1 MKQQLYILMLIISLH
16 EVTAQVDQIDL
27 SGSWNFALDSLD
39 IGKKNKW
46 FENSLQEKINLPG
59 STDQGNYGKVH
70 ANGTL
75 LYDGRREI
83 RRLARKRTYIGAA
96 WYQRDITIPKN
107 WNDKN
112 VYLKLERCMWQTS
125 LWVNDKL
132 VGTRESLS
140 VAHNFELTKYLRPE
154 KNKITLRIDN
164 RPFVHLGSWSHGYSP
179 ETQTIW
185 NGAIG
190 EIRLNAISKVQ
201 IQNIKTYPSFDDQEL
216 EVRFDISNSISKTKQ
231 GILNFEIIDPSNG
244 RVMLSHD
251 KTLKKEETSKTL
263 SVKIP
268 LQHKLQMW
276 DEFNPQ
282 LYKLGIKGVVNKEQ
296 LDSVSITFGLR
307 KVITENNRLIIN
319 GRKTFLRGEHDAGVS
334 PLTGYPTMVK
344 EDWLRIFKIGRSHGL
359 NHWRF
364 HSWCPPEAAFEAA
377 DELGIYLQ
385 PELPLFSQDWEN
397 TLIGQDSS
405 RDEFLFSELKRI
417 LDAYGNHPS
426 FVFMCMGNELR
437 GDYKVLEKWVA
448 WAKKYDDRHLY
459 ASSAN
464 LEAMGIY
471 EPLKGDDFQ
480 VAHAAKYNGKRY
492 ERRMFPYFNKE
503 VPNTEK
509 NYEFTL
515 KPPFDK
521 WPIISHETGQWT
533 VYPDFSEI
541 PKYSGVLAPR
551 NLEVFKSRLE
561 QKGMLDQA
569 NDFLMA
575 TGKLSSILYRE
586 EMERL
591 LRTPKMGGFQL
602 LDLRDYPGQGSALV
616 GVLNPFW
623 ESKGFI
629 SPEEFK
635 QSCNDITLLLEMP
648 KMVWQNNE
656 VFQAKLVIP
665 NYGKSDL
672 QSVKIQWGIYFD
684 DGRIL
689 QKGEIITGDV
699 IQGDVNS
706 IEDIQF
712 GLGIIKQAGKYKV
725 KLWSGEL
732 GVSNE
737 YEIWV
742 YPASG
747 SVEIPGSIVV
757 ATKVD
762 KSVIK
767 ALKNGKKVL
776 LVTNKMADTERMAFT
791 TPFWSTILFSY
802 QAKTMGILCD
812 PKHPVFNSFP
822 TDFHSNWQW
831 WDLTHNARAMRLNN
845 LDKDYQPLL
854 QVIDHPIRNDKLG
867 AIAEVKVGKG
877 KLLVCTLD
885 ILKNLDK
892 RPVARQ
898 LNKSIVAY
906 MLSDEFDP
914 KENSIL
920 ADKIL
925 EISKERNIEYR
936 SVEAS
941 SENSEFPALFAID
954 GDFQSSWKS
963 IFGTSIPIELKL
975 HLETKRYITG
985 VKFAG
990 EASKTGIGKFK
1001 IFITDDPDKI
1011 GKPVILGDASN
1022 KNIFEAINWD
1032 NGFTMQKGKKGN
1044 HIILKIESITNPE
1057 KVIKLNEIQFEF
1069 GD

>member
-1 MKQQLYILMLIISLH
+1 MNSKIYALFLILFFQ
-16 EVTAQVDQIDL
+16 EVSSQVDQINL

-39 IGKKNKW
+39 NGEKNKW
-46 FENSLQEKINLPG
+46 FDGNLQETINLPG
-59 STDQGNYGKVH
+59 STDQGHYGKVH

-96 WYQRDITIPKN
+96 WYQREITIPKN
-107 WNDKN
+107 WSKKN
-112 VYLKLERCMWQTS
+112 VYLMLERCMWETS
-125 LWVNDKL
+125 LWVNDKF
-132 VGTRESLS
+132 VGTGHSLS
-140 VAHNFELTKYLRPE
+140 VAHKFNLTKHLRSG

-190 EIRLNAISKVQ
+190 EIMLNAISKTQ
-201 IQNIKTYPSFDDQEL
+201 IQNVRTYPSIDRQEL
-216 EVRFDISNSISKTKQ
+216 EVRFDILNSISKTNQ

-244 RVMLSHD
+244 RVIITQDERIKKQEDSKALSI
-251 KTLKKEETSKTL
+251 
-263 SVKIP
+263 KIP
-268 LQHKLQMW
+268 LKNKLHTW
-276 DEFNPQ
+276 DEFEPQ
-282 LYKLGIKGVVNKEQ
+282 LYELRIKGEVNKEQ
-296 LDSVSITFGLR
+296 LDPVSITFGLR
-307 KVITENNRLIIN
+307 KVLTENNRLIIN
-319 GRKTFLRGEHDAGVS
+319 DRKTFLRGEHDAGVS
-334 PLTGYPTMVK
+334 PLTGYPTMVR

-448 WAKKYDDRHLY
+448 WAKIYDDRRLY
-459 ASSAN
+459 VSSAN
-464 LEAMGIY
+464 LEAMRITL
-471 EPLKGDDFQ
+471 PLKGDDMQ
-480 VAHAAKYNGKRY
+480 VAHAGSMDGKRF
-492 ERRMFPYFNKE
+492 ERRMYPYFNSEK
-503 VPNTEK
+503 PNTE
-509 NYEFTL
+509 NDFSFTL
-515 KPPFDK
+515 KEPYNK
-521 WPIISHETGQWT
+521 VPIVSHEVGQWT

-541 PKYSGVLAPR
+541 PKYTGILAPR
-551 NLEVFKSRLE
+551 NLEVFRSRLE
-561 QKGMLDQA
+561 QKGMLSQA

-586 EMERL
+586 ETERL
-591 LRTPKMGGFQL
+591 LRTPNMGGFQL
-602 LDLRDYPGQGSALV
+602 LDLRDYPGQGSALI
-616 GVLNPFW
+616 GMLNPFW

-629 SPEEFK
+629 SPEEFR

-648 KMVWQNNE
+648 KRVWQNNE
-656 VFQAKLVIP
+656 VFKAKLVIP

-672 QSVKIQWGIYFD
+672 QSVKIQWGIYYD
-684 DGRIL
+684 NGRIL
-689 QKGEIITGDV
+689 QKGEIISGDI

-712 GLGIIKQAGKYKV
+712 GLGEIQQAGKYKV

-732 GVSNE
+732 DVSNE
-737 YEIWV
+737 YDIWV
-742 YPASG
+742 YPSG
-747 SVEIPGSIVV
+747 RSVEIPESIVV
-757 ATKVD
+757 ASEVD

-812 PKHPVFNSFP
+812 PKHPIFNSFP

-845 LDKDYQPLL
+845 LDKDYKPLL
-854 QVIDHPIRNDKLG
+854 QVIDHPVRNDKLG
-867 AIAEVKVGKG
+867 AIVEVKVGKG

-885 ILKNLDK
+885 ILKSLDK
-892 RPVARQ
+892 RPVAHQ
-898 LNKSIVAY
+898 LNKSIIEY
-906 MLSDEFDP
+906 MLSDKFDP
-914 KENSIL
+914 VENPLL

-925 EISKERNIEYR
+925 KISKKRNIAYR

-941 SENSEFPALFAID
+941 SENSEFPALFAVD
-954 GDFQSSWKS
+954 GDSNSSWKS
-963 IFGTSIPIELKL
+963 MMGASMPLELKL
-975 HLETKRYITG
+975 ALEKERYITG
-985 VKFAG
+985 VRFEG
-990 EASKTGIGKFK
+990 ETSKTGIGKFQ

-1011 GKPVILGDASN
+1011 GDPLIIGDASN
-1022 KNIFEAINWD
+1022 ENYFEALTWD
-1032 NGFTMQKGKKGN
+1032 NGFTMQKGKKGK
-1044 HIILKIESITNPE
+1044 HIILRIESISNPAKTIE
-1057 KVIKLNEIQFEF
+1057 LNEIKFEF

>member
-1 MKQQLYILMLIISLH
+1 MKKQLYILILILFFQKVS
-16 EVTAQVDQIDL
+16 AQVDYIDL

-39 IGKKNKW
+39 IGEKNKW
-46 FENSLQEKINLPG
+46 FEDNLQETIKLPG
-59 STDQGNYGKVH
+59 STDQGHYGKVH

-83 RRLARKRTYIGAA
+83 RRLTRKHTYIGAA
-96 WYQRDITIPKN
+96 WYQREISIPKN

-112 VYLKLERCMWQTS
+112 IYLKLERCMWQTS
-125 LWVNDKL
+125 LWVNDKF
-132 VGTRESLS
+132 VGSKESLS
-140 VAHNFELTKYLRPE
+140 VAHNFELTNYLRAG

-190 EIRLNAISKVQ
+190 EIAINALSKVQ
-201 IQNIKTYPSFDDQEL
+201 IQHVKTYPSVDHQEL
-216 EVRFDISNSISKTKQ
+216 EVRFDISNSISKMNS
-231 GILNFEIIDPSNG
+231 GIINFEIVDPSQG
-244 RVMLSHD
+244 RVILSHD
-251 KTLKKEETSKTL
+251 RSLKKEETSKTL

-268 LQHKLQMW
+268 LQHKLQLW

-282 LYKLGIKGVVNKEQ
+282 LYTLIIKGVINKEQ
-296 LDSVSITFGLR
+296 LDFVSITFGLR

-334 PLTGYPTMVK
+334 PLTGYSTMVK

-448 WAKKYDDRHLY
+448 WAKLYDNRRLY
-459 ASSAN
+459 VSSAN
-464 LEAMGIY
+464 LEAMRITL
-471 EPLKGDDFQ
+471 PLKGDDMQ
-480 VAHAAKYNGKRY
+480 VAHAGSIDGKRF
-492 ERRMFPYFNKE
+492 ERRMYPYFNSEK
-503 VPNTEK
+503 PNTE
-509 NYEFTL
+509 NDYSFTL
-515 KPPFDK
+515 KEPYNK
-521 WPIISHETGQWT
+521 LPIVSHEVGQWT

-541 PKYSGVLAPR
+541 PKYTGILAPR
-551 NLEVFKSRLE
+551 NLEVFRSRLE
-561 QKGMLDQA
+561 QKGMLSQA

-586 EMERL
+586 ETERL
-591 LRTPKMGGFQL
+591 LRTPNMGGFQL
-602 LDLRDYPGQGSALV
+602 LDLRDYPGQGSALI
-616 GVLNPFW
+616 GLLNPFW

-629 SPEEFK
+629 SSEEFR
-635 QSCNDITLLLEMP
+635 QSCNDVTLLLKMP
-648 KMVWQNNE
+648 KRVWETNE
-656 VFQAKLVIP
+656 VYKAKLVIP
-665 NYGKSDL
+665 NYGKSDIQTL
-672 QSVKIQWGIYFD
+672 KVQWGVYYN

-689 QKGEIITGDV
+689 QRGELIAGDV
-699 IQGDVNS
+699 IQGEVNS
-706 IEDIQF
+706 IADIQF
-712 GLGIIKQAGKYKV
+712 GLGDIKQAGKYKI
-725 KLWSGEL
+725 KIWSDEL

-737 YEIWV
+737 YDIWV
-742 YPASG
+742 YPFG
-747 SVEIPGSIVV
+747 GNVEIPESIMV
-757 ATKVD
+757 ATEVN

-767 ALKNGKKVL
+767 ALKKGKKVL

-831 WDLTHNARAMRLNN
+831 WDLTHNARVMRLNN
-845 LDKDYQPLL
+845 LAKDYQPLL
-854 QVIDHPIRNDKLG
+854 QVIDHPVRNDKLG
-867 AIAEVKVGKG
+867 AIVELKVGKG

-906 MLSDEFDP
+906 MVSDAFDP
-914 KENSIL
+914 KENSLL
-920 ADKIL
+920 ANKIL

-941 SENSEFPALFAID
+941 SENSEFPALFATD
-954 GDFQSSWKS
+954 GDLHSSWNSLK
-963 IFGTSIPIELKL
+963 GALLPVELKL
-975 HLETKRYITG
+975 HLSKERYITG
-985 VKFAG
+985 IKFIG
-990 EASKTGIGKFK
+990 EVSEIGIGKFK
-1001 IFITDDPDKI
+1001 VFITNDPENI
-1011 GKPVILGDASN
+1011 GKPVILGDATNESV
-1022 KNIFEAINWD
+1022 FEAINWD
-1032 NGFTMQKGKKGN
+1032 NGFTIQKGKKGN
-1044 HIILKIESITNPE
+1044 HIMIKIESITNPE
-1057 KVIKLNEIQFEF
+1057 KVIKLKEIQFEF